1 MAPDTKHD
9 LDAMP
14 DAELLS
20 VPGEAIPSGRLTA
33 FFTRRAAL
41 LHQQELDEL
50 ALERSGNSTRHFII
64 FPEMD
69 PQERRRREEDEQRSL
84 LQAEREMEEYRE
96 RTDRLLAQI
105 EEQQQALMKRRRE
118 IEDKAL

>member
-1 MAPDTKHD
+1 MSPKTEDD

-20 VPGEAIPSGRLTA
+20 VPGEAIPSGRLSA

-50 ALERSGNSTRHFII
+50 AFERSGNSTRHFII
-64 FPEMD
+64 FSDMD
-69 PQERRRREEDEQRSL
+69 PQERRRREEVEQRHF
-84 LQAEREMEEYRE
+84 LQAEREMLEYQE
-96 RTDRLLAQI
+96 RTERL
-105 EEQQQALMKRRRE
+105 
-118 IEDKAL
+118 

>member
-1 MAPDTKHD
+1 MSPKTEDD
-9 LDAMP
+9 LYAMP

-64 FPEMD
+64 FPDMD
-69 PQERRRREEDEQRSL
+69 PQERHRREEEEQRRA
-84 LQAEREMEEYRE
+84 LQAEREMLEYNE
-96 RTDRLLAQI
+96 RAGRLLAQI
-105 EEQQQALMKRRRE
+105 EEQQHYLIKRRQ
-118 IEDKAL
+118 